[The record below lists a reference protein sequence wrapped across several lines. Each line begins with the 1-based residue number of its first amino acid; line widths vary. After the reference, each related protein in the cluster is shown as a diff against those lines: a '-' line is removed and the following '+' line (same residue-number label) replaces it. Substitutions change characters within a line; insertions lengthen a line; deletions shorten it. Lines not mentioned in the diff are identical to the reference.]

1 MMLDRLSVFYPAYNE
16 EENIAQTVEN
26 TLRVLPEVA
35 REYEVIII
43 NDGSKDRTGE
53 IGEQLSKKYP
63 QVKIIH
69 HPQNRGYG
77 GALKTG
83 MYNSQ
88 YEIIAFT
95 DSDGQFD
102 FSEIRYFIP
111 YLQDYDVV
119 IGYRRN
125 RAEGFY
131 RRLNA
136 KAWGLLM
143 RLVFGLQ
150 ARDID
155 CAFKVFHQRVI
166 QKIPQLES
174 NGALISAEF
183 LMKAH
188 RSRFKIKE
196 IPVSHFPRV
205 AGKPTGANLRV
216 ILKAF
221 HELFILKK
229 KLDQVYHQ

>member
-1 MMLDRLSVFYPAYNE
+1 
-16 EENIAQTVEN
+16 
-26 TLRVLPEVA
+26 
-35 REYEVIII
+35 
-43 NDGSKDRTGE
+43 
-53 IGEQLSKKYP
+53 
-63 QVKIIH
+63 
-69 HPQNRGYG
+69 
-77 GALKTG
+77 
-83 MYNSQ
+83 MYNSR

-102 FSEIRYFIP
+102 FSEIRDFIP
-111 YLQDYDVV
+111 YLHNHDVV

-125 RAEGFY
+125 RAEGFR

-166 QKIPQLES
+166 KNIPQLES

-188 RSRFKIKE
+188 RSHFRIKE

-205 AGKPTGANLRV
+205 AGKPTGANLQV
-216 ILKAF
+216 IIKAF